1 MSCSDKI
8 ARWNV
13 VGVQG
18 SLLAHFI
25 EPIYLA
31 SLVLGSLF
39 HPSHLVRAIGGRIGP
54 TAQGLPPPFRLHT
67 PLLAA
72 TSSPEVRQ
80 PGKAPNYS
88 INWTCGELEP
98 EDGVRYNGVVTLVSY
113 TDPRY
118 MGT

>member
-18 SLLAHFI
+18 ALLAHFI

-31 SLVLGSLF
+31 SVVLGSLF

-88 INWTCGELEP
+88 INWTCGEWNTTALTP
-98 EDGVRYNGVVTLVSY
+98 LPSTRPKALINNKMDLR
-113 TDPRY
+113 
-118 MGT
+118 